1 MIPAE
6 MASYRAFVF
15 LLQRGPSPERVD
27 AVHGHQEPEGA
38 QTALLLQFLE
48 HHADGVAGVPH
59 PRQTLR
65 GGNGTAPRL
74 LPVLAP
80 GASGAV
86 CPCSTGG
93 GSNGLLCLAKKQ
105 SGVCKVFRSDLFCVD
120 DGELE

>member
-1 MIPAE
+1 MASSE

-38 QTALLLQFLE
+38 QAALLLQLPE

-65 GGNGTAPRL
+65 GGNGAEPGWFPR
-74 LPVLAP
+74 
-80 GASGAV
+80 
-86 CPCSTGG
+86 
-93 GSNGLLCLAKKQ
+93 
-105 SGVCKVFRSDLFCVD
+105 
-120 DGELE
+120 